1 MPTLDEEG
9 FAIQEYQGKQVRSN
23 FWNQIS
29 PRLQDELEKVD
40 GFSTA
45 IGEWYYYVKEITK
58 GDGFS
63 SYYVVY
69 KNPNYK
75 KLLEPS
81 HRPMEEEE
89 EEEKQQEEE
98 PEHHSMHQ
106 VIKETPSMYIATT
119 EQQKVA
125 NAELPSNPELLYLAG
140 DSINIP
146 RSLLEKY
153 VSIMVIKKS
162 VNIQIPEMYD
172 LIKTFN
178 NTDATILGISRKKYS
193 TVTVRDVFGTT

>member
-23 FWNQIS
+23 FWNQIN

-45 IGEWYYYVKEITK
+45 IGEWYYYVKEIQK
-58 GDGFS
+58 PDGSS
-63 SYYVVY
+63 SYFVVY

-81 HRPMEEEE
+81 HRPEHVV
-89 EEEKQQEEE
+89 EEE
-98 PEHHSMHQ
+98 PEAARDAKF
-106 VIKETPSMYIATT
+106 KEKSLISEQEKIA
-119 EQQKVA
+119 K
-125 NAELPSNPELLYLAG
+125 AELPVNPEILYLAG
-140 DSINIP
+140 DSINLP
-146 RSLLEKY
+146 RSLLDKY
-153 VSIMVIKKS
+153 VSIMLIKKN

-178 NTDATILGISRKKYS
+178 NTDVTILGISRTKYT